1 MNIKRFIPKAIIA
14 VIALIAL
21 VCGISSMAQTYSNEP
36 AKAFWPM
43 DTMDDYEMPTIL
55 SPEGA
60 FSIAS
65 LDLNGVA
72 AVGTSGVNWC
82 EHQFI
87 KLQTPNDESDA
98 VNWILK
104 PSKGLTFTPAKI
116 SAYIAKFGTDAIP
129 HNVIVTG
136 KTAEGKSIVLG
147 TYTSARNNKD
157 KEDDARGNEE
167 DYAQNFTINLT
178 EEQQQEL
185 STTEGFT
192 LEMTVGTNN
201 VKQGGFSQ
209 VLIEGVFNGTVYAA
223 PSFSNEPTKAFWG
236 MDSMEG
242 FETPSVLSPEG
253 AFSVAS
259 FNLNGVSAVGTS
271 GVNWCEHQFI
281 KLQTPNDESD
291 AVNWILKPSKGLTFT
306 PAKISAYIAKFGTD
320 AIPHNVIVTGKTAEG
335 KSIVLGTYTSARNN
349 KDKEDDARGNEED
362 YAQNFTIN
370 LTEEQQQELSTTEGF
385 TLEMTVGT
393 NNVKQGGFSQVCIEG
408 IIDGQAE
415 DVSKC
420 PVTIAANP
428 EEAGSVAIKPL
439 ADEYD
444 QGTEV
449 TLVAKEKFGYDF
461 VNWTDADGNVLS
473 ETPEFSYTIDRAEI
487 LTANFKAVNTYSLS
501 TEVTNGANDYMVSY
515 DPAPTVIDGKNMYE
529 EGSVV
534 TLKASSNPILTF
546 TNWSDGQTS
555 SEIIVTMDGDKELT
569 AEYSALDYIIGWDF
583 YRQGANGRPAD
594 FSYGENDAA
603 TLNLRTADGE
613 TSAWLDKSQ
622 LGAGGY
628 EGRPG
633 AVNWRT
639 TGLGDYYW
647 QTKINAADFKNI
659 KVVTAMVYNYNAYT
673 KQNVEYSLD
682 GENWETLGTLTLEG
696 SKNWTDGEFT
706 LPEAANNQAA
716 LYLRWISDKTSEVA
730 GTQSDNDGIC
740 LGATF
745 VYGEMELVNDGKAPA
760 VVSTVPAEGAS
771 TASINGKI
779 VINFDEK
786 VKLAEDATATLGDK
800 TLKGEASGKSVIFT
814 YKNLSFNSSYEFTLP
829 ANSVADLTDNYLETP
844 VKIAF
849 TTRTRPEVAKAT
861 PDFIVP
867 DDGDFRAAITAANN
881 REDKSKRYRIF
892 VRNGEYMIPM
902 DANHTVNVNGGTFPD
917 VTLRLN
923 ASNVSIIG
931 ESMEGTVIIN
941 EVPDMDGIGSHP
953 MEGIGN
959 ADLLQIQSGVS
970 GTYFQNITLKH
981 GISDNRGRNIVLQ
994 DKGDKTIMK
1003 DACLW
1008 GYQDTYTSNNQNAR
1022 YYFEGGVLRGRTDFL
1037 CGKGDSFYNG
1047 VTLQMCASGGY
1058 LAVPSVPKQYG
1069 YIFKDCE
1076 IVGENST
1083 IDGNYTLGRPWG
1095 SGTPIALY
1103 IDTKM
1108 TVKPSAIGWNDMG
1121 NDGFPAR
1128 FAEYN
1133 SMTSS
1138 GTVIDLSERKKSFGP
1153 GNHPNNPILTKDE
1166 ADAHDYATVMGG
1178 DDDWDPA
1185 MDCEQ
1190 APSASNL
1197 ALSDGS
1203 LSWDDSKYAL
1213 CWAVY
1218 ADGQLLGFTTECSY
1232 IPSVKADFYGVRAVN
1247 EMGGLGEMVTTEGTG
1262 VGQTIASGET
1272 VSIRYYNMQGMEVRP
1287 GNTPATLVK
1296 VTTYSNGKTKAEKV
1310 ME

>member
-1 MNIKRFIPKAIIA
+1 MEKRFIPKAIIA
-14 VIALIAL
+14 LIAIIAL
-21 VCGISSMAQTYSNEP
+21 VCSLNMKAQTYTNEP

-43 DTMDDYEMPTIL
+43 DNLDGYETPTIL

-65 LDLNGVA
+65 VDLNGVN
-72 AVGTSGVNWC
+72 AVGTSGVDWC

-87 KLQTPNDESDA
+87 KLQTPNGESDA
-98 VNWILK
+98 INWFVK
-104 PSKGLTFTPAKI
+104 PTKGLTFTPTKI
-116 SAYIAKFGTDAIP
+116 SAYVAKFGTDAIP
-129 HNVIVTG
+129 HNIIVTG

-147 TYTSARNNKD
+147 TYTSARNNRQ
-157 KEDDARGNEE
+157 KEDDKYGNEE
-167 DYAQNFTINLT
+167 DYAQHFSIELT
-178 EEQQQEL
+178 AEQQKEL

-192 LEMTVGTNN
+192 LEMTVGTNSS
-201 VKQGGFSQ
+201 KQGGFSQ
-209 VLIEGVFNGTVYAA
+209 VAIEGVFNGEVYSGTTYNHEAT
-223 PSFSNEPTKAFWG
+223 EAFWG
-236 MDSMEG
+236 MDSMEN
-242 FETPSVLSPEG
+242 FEVPSVLSPEG
-253 AFSVAS
+253 AFTVAS
-259 FNLNGVSAVGTS
+259 LDMNGVSAVGTS
-271 GVNWCEHQFI
+271 GVDWCEHTFI
-281 KLQTPNDESD
+281 KLQPAIDAND
-291 AVNWILKPSKGLTFT
+291 ALKWTLKPSKGLTFT
-306 PAKISAYIAKFGTD
+306 PTTVSAYIAKFGTD
-320 AIPHNVIVTGKTAEG
+320 ASPHNVVVTAQTAEG
-335 KSIVLGTYTSARNN
+335 ESIILGTYTSARNN
-349 KDKEDDARGNEED
+349 RDQASDKYGSEED
-362 YAQNFTIN
+362 YAQNFSIS
-370 LTEEQQQELSTTEGF
+370 LTEEQQQALATTEGF

-393 NNVKQGGFSQVCIEG
+393 NNQKQGGFSQVKITG
-408 IIDGQAE
+408 FVDGKTEA
-415 DVSKC
+415 VAKC
-420 PVTIAANP
+420 PVTIAASP
-428 EEAGSVAIKPL
+428 EEAGSVAIRPL

-444 QGTEV
+444 EGTEV
-449 TLVAKEKFGYDF
+449 TLVATEKFGYDF

-473 ETPEFSYTIDRAEI
+473 ETPEFKYTINRAEN
-487 LTANFKAVNTYSLS
+487 LTANFKTVKTYSLT
-501 TEVTNGANDYMVSY
+501 TEVTSGANDYMVSY
-515 DPAPTVIDGKNMYE
+515 NPAPTVVDGKNMYE
-529 EGSVV
+529 EGTVV

-555 SEIIVTMDGDKELT
+555 SEIAVTMDEDIELT
-569 AEYSALDYIIGWDF
+569 AEYSALDFIVGWDF

-594 FSYGENDAA
+594 FAYEENDAA
-603 TLNLRTADGE
+603 TLNLRNADGE
-613 TSAWLDKSQ
+613 TQGWLDKSQ
-622 LGAGGY
+622 LGANGY
-628 EGRPG
+628 EGRPA

-647 QTKINAADFKNI
+647 QTKFNASAFKNI

-673 KQNVEYSLD
+673 KQKVEYSLD
-682 GENWETLGTLTLEG
+682 GENWETIGTVTIEG
-696 SKNWTDGEFT
+696 AKNWADAEFT
-706 LPEAANNQAA
+706 LPAAADNKAEVF
-716 LYLRWISDKTSEVA
+716 LRWIADKTSDID
-730 GTQSDNDGIC
+730 GTKSDNDGIA
-740 LGATF
+740 LGASF
-745 VYGEMELVNDGKAPA
+745 VYGEMELINDGKAP
-760 VVSTVPAEGAS
+760 VLVSTVPAAGATS
-771 TASINGKI
+771 ASINGKI
-779 VINFDEK
+779 VLNFDEK
-786 VKLAEDATATLGDK
+786 IKLNEEATATLGDK
-800 TLKGEASGKSVIFT
+800 VLKGEASGKSVIFT
-814 YKNLSFNSSYEFTLP
+814 YKNLTFNTPYEFTLP
-829 ANSVADLTDNYLETP
+829 ANSVADLTDNYLDTP

-849 TTRTRPEVAKAT
+849 TTRNRPEVVKAT

-867 DDGDFRAAITAANN
+867 DDGDFRAAIEAANA
-881 REDKSKRYRIF
+881 REDKTRRYRIF

-902 DANHTVNVNGGTFPD
+902 DESHTVNVNGGTFPD

-931 ESMEGTVIIN
+931 ESMEGTVIVN

-959 ADLLQIQSGVS
+959 ADLLQIQSSVS

-1037 CGKGDSFYNG
+1037 CGKGDAFYNG

-1058 LAVPSVPKQYG
+1058 LAVPSVPKKYG

-1108 TVKPSAIGWNDMG
+1108 TVKPSAIGWAEMG
-1121 NDGFPAR
+1121 SDGFPAR

-1133 SMTSS
+1133 SMTAS
-1138 GTVIDLSERKKSFGP
+1138 GTVIELSERKKSFGP
-1153 GNHPNNPILTKDE
+1153 GNHPNNPVLTKEE
-1166 ADAHDYATVMGG
+1166 AAAHDYATVMGG

-1190 APSASNL
+1190 APAATNL
-1197 ALSDGS
+1197 EMNNNT
-1203 LSWDDSKYAL
+1203 LSWDDSKYTL

-1218 ADGQLLGFTTECSY
+1218 ADGKLLGFTTECTY
-1232 IPSVKADFYGVRAVN
+1232 VPSVKAESYGVRAVN
-1247 EMGGLGEMVTTEGTG
+1247 EMGGLGDIVTVGSTSG
-1262 VGQTIASGET
+1262 VDVAISGEIAS
-1272 VSIRYYNMQGMEVRP
+1272 VKYFNLQGIEVHP
-1287 GNTPATLVK
+1287 GNEPTSLIK
-1296 VTTYSNGKTKAEKV
+1296 VVTYSNGQTKAFKV